1 MSQKRD
7 CTLLGGG
14 ILSGG
19 LQGCFGDV
27 NTDFLVKVGGGLTS
41 FLHWEATV
49 VPIAVNYVKIAP
61 DCVSTLFLIN
71 FHFIFSSKD
80 HPCLKQLQLYTLKL

>member
-41 FLHWEATV
+41 FLH
-49 VPIAVNYVKIAP
+49 
-61 DCVSTLFLIN
+61 
-71 FHFIFSSKD
+71 
-80 HPCLKQLQLYTLKL
+80 

>member
-1 MSQKRD
+1 MPQKRD

-27 NTDFLVKVGGGLTS
+27 NTSFFFLVKVGGLTS
-41 FLHWEATV
+41 FPH
-49 VPIAVNYVKIAP
+49 
-61 DCVSTLFLIN
+61 
-71 FHFIFSSKD
+71 
-80 HPCLKQLQLYTLKL
+80 